1 VSREVGGF
9 LGPMEPPLEGDNLVL
24 HLDRKVTEA
33 AVRPRLEQ
41 PFSRVPRRFE
51 TELQPLDVG
60 DNLVLPVDT
69 KRPVEMHGGFG
80 RAFVDFGRA
89 GGRDELWGAAVG
101 GEGAVVRNQA
111 KDRTT
116 APDQPDGRKNYPVN
130 ARRERIDEPGP
141 LSFGLWPNSA
151 VEAAGA
157 RAGVGAGGRYARA
170 AVQQHIEAQ
179 AAPSS
184 GGVGSGAG
192 VAAAIVGAEATQ
204 KRRVGRMMERLRLKQ
219 NR

>member
-1 VSREVGGF
+1 
-9 LGPMEPPLEGDNLVL
+9 MEPPLEGDNLVL

-33 AVRPRLEQ
+33 PARARLEQ
-41 PFSRVPRRFE
+41 PFSKVPRRFE

-69 KRPVEMHGGFG
+69 KRPVETQGGFG
-80 RAFVDFGRA
+80 GAFVDFGRA
-89 GGRDELWGAAVG
+89 GGRHELWGTAVG

-116 APDQPDGRKNYPVN
+116 AADHPDDPSNYPVN
-130 ARRERIDEPGP
+130 ARRERIHEPGP

-157 RAGVGAGGRYARA
+157 RAGVGAGGRYALA
-170 AVQQHIEAQ
+170 AVQQHVEAQ
-179 AAPSS
+179 AAPSGS
-184 GGVGSGAG
+184 GVGSGGGG
-192 VAAAIVGAEATQ
+192 VATAIVGGEATQ

-219 NR
+219 AHE

>member
-1 VSREVGGF
+1 MSREVGGF

-33 AVRPRLEQ
+33 PARPRLEQ
-41 PFSRVPRRFE
+41 PFSKVPRRFE
-51 TELQPLDVG
+51 TDLQPLDVG
-60 DNLVLPVDT
+60 DNLVLPVDS
-69 KRPVEMHGGFG
+69 KRPVETQGGFG

-89 GGRDELWGAAVG
+89 GGRDELWGTAVG

-111 KDRTT
+111 KDRT
-116 APDQPDGRKNYPVN
+116 ADPKNHPVN

-157 RAGVGAGGRYARA
+157 RAGVGVGGRYAQA
-170 AVQQHIEAQ
+170 AVQRHVDAQ
-179 AAPSS
+179 AAPSGGGAGS
-184 GGVGSGAG
+184 GGG
-192 VAAAIVGAEATQ
+192 VAAAIVGGEATQ

-219 NR
+219 DN